1 MRQLKDSLQPALR
14 MDLIDHSHSLRDS
27 IEILRVNYNVTTLDV
42 FILKPSINSV
52 ARRIRKVDAETHG
65 RSGFTRQRSNKT

>member
-14 MDLIDHSHSLRDS
+14 MDLIDHSHSSRDS
-27 IEILRVNYNVTTLDV
+27 IEIVRVNYNVTNLDV

-52 ARRIRKVDAETHG
+52 ARRIREGDGEAYC